1 MSSDWDEY
9 AADWDSN
16 TDVVLY
22 SEKAFHSLSSIVS
35 LEGLNILDFGCGT
48 GLLTERMSKYADSVV
63 GLDTSS
69 EMLAVLRRKRLSNV
83 NTIGDELSEKLLNN
97 SALLHSKFDL
107 VVASSVCGFVTDY
120 IGTLLLL
127 KSLLLP
133 GGLFVQWD
141 WLTMGEKSRMGL
153 SEEKI
158 LDAFNK
164 AGLEM
169 VSISMP
175 FSLSS
180 TDGNM
185 SVLMG
190 VGKNA

>member
-16 TDVVLY
+16 ADVVLY
-22 SEKAFHSLSSIVS
+22 SEKAFQSLTSIVS

-48 GLLTERMSKYADSVV
+48 GLLTERMSKYAGNVV

-83 NTIGDELSEKLLNN
+83 NTIGEELSENLIKN
-97 SALLHSKFDL
+97 SSLLHSKFDL

-120 IGTLLLL
+120 LGTLLLL
-127 KSLLLP
+127 KSLLLS
-133 GGLFVQWD
+133 GGLLVQWD
-141 WLTMGEKSRMGL
+141 WLSMGEKSKFGL

-164 AGLEM
+164 TGLEM
-169 VSISMP
+169 VSISLP

-190 VGKNA
+190 VGKNT